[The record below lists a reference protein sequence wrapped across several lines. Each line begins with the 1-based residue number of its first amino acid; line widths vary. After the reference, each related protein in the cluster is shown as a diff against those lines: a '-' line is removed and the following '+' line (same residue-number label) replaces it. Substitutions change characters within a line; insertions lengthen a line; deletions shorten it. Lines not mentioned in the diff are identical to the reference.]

1 MSLKAVKGKI
11 KAVNKTGQV
20 TKAME
25 AVSAAK
31 MRKTQE
37 WALSARPYAYSA
49 LRILRKI
56 VSDNNLEKHSLISLS
71 GDENYTNPLFIV
83 LTSDRGLA
91 GSLNASVLRQ
101 LQKFI
106 TDSNLP
112 KSTKFMTYGRKG
124 SEFLTSRGYNVISKN
139 ASLPDKISIDEIRDI
154 TGEAIELISNNEV
167 DSVFVIYSN
176 FISTFAQEPAI
187 RQVFPISMNEV
198 EKTLDGIRPA
208 RGKFA
213 ELYVKDEIG
222 SSVPYIFE
230 PDSESVLKT
239 LLPFLAEVLIFH
251 SALESKASE
260 HSARM
265 VAMKSAG
272 DKAKEMVKDL
282 TRVYNKERQSM
293 ITREMSE
300 IIGGIESLRK

>member
-1 MSLKAVKGKI
+1 MSLKAVKSKI

-37 WALSARPYAYSA
+37 WALSARPYAFSA

-56 VSDNNLEKHSLISLS
+56 VSDNTLEKNTLIAL
-71 GDENYTNPLFIV
+71 GGEEKYENPLFIV

-106 TDSNLP
+106 TDSDLP
-112 KSTKFMTYGRKG
+112 KSSSFMTYGRKG
-124 SEFLTSRGYNVISKN
+124 TEFLSSRGFNIISKN
-139 ASLPDKISIDEIRDI
+139 PSLPDRISIDQIREI
-154 TGEAIELISNNEV
+154 TGEAIELIKNEEV
-167 DSVFVIYSN
+167 DSVYVIYSN

-187 RQVFPISMNEV
+187 RQVFPISMQEV
-198 EKTLDGIRPA
+198 EKSLEGIRPA

-213 ELYVKDEIG
+213 DLYVKDD
-222 SSVPYIFE
+222 SVSNSPYTFE
-230 PDSESVLKT
+230 PDAESVLET
-239 LLPFLAEVLIFH
+239 LLPFLAEVMIFH

-282 TRVYNKERQSM
+282 TRIYNKERQSM

-300 IIGGIESLRK
+300 IIGGIESLK